1 MTVSVEDGG
10 IVDVSH
16 FSFRKAC
23 YRGGKVISWGKFYD
37 SVRTYPL
44 SAGNQLFCVTFWSN
58 FVQVGI
64 YRNNTSAV
72 QNVIVRT
79 PSYAYTDVVSNKYFI
94 SALTFGEDPVMNPTF
109 VNLLESSDSPNSE
122 FVEDYLDLCT
132 KRRAYEL
139 ASPVASTATVT
150 ELRLPYSFLSWFLM
164 DVDHIVYNED
174 GTLKDGYR
182 ADNYMFSDFEN

>member
-1 MTVSVEDGG
+1 MTSSSSEGG
-10 IVDVSH
+10 SVDVAH
-16 FSFRKAC
+16 LSFKKAC
-23 YRGGKVISWGKFYD
+23 YRGGKVVSWGKYYS
-37 SVRTYPL
+37 SVVTQPL
-44 SAGNQLFCVTFWSN
+44 SVGNQFFCVTFWSN

-72 QNVIVRT
+72 QNIVVRA
-79 PSYAYTDVVSNKYFI
+79 PSYGYTDVVSNKHFI

-132 KRRAYEL
+132 KRRTYEL
-139 ASPVASTATVT
+139 SSPVASTATVT

-164 DVDHIVYNED
+164 DVDHVVYNED

-182 ADNYMFSDFEN
+182 VDNFMFSDFEN